1 MLNLKERKLF
11 LIEHESKVSYLL
23 ENKIG
28 TKEDSYI
35 CIPAITGYLFKEIRD
50 IKELQYSDY
59 EYVNKNSYYYR
70 KLKTK
75 EIKDCNLRF
84 LMKSIQ
90 IEKDTEVLKNLQTI
104 LINKINNYTEV
115 IFATDADHSG
125 IRSMDL
131 FLVNVI
137 GIDNISKLN
146 SLKYCHIHYALSNE
160 NSYSKK
166 ITIDLNETY
175 KEESL
180 TKKREVNYLYFRNS
194 YLKKDFISLY
204 MLNRFYKIIGKVDSG
219 FKNEYLSLNMVLML
233 NESKKIKHFD
243 EIIVRDNT
251 IDKKIGSVA
260 SMYYI
265 FEQLRENK
273 YVSILEKQ
281 KAGSKHRLYVND
293 KGLNLLEKI
302 EKEIN
307 LNDLLILAKSYENK
321 ESYEF
326 FKEKVLKI

>member
-1 MLNLKERKLF
+1 LKKRKLF
-11 LIEHESKVSYLL
+11 LIESESKVSYLL

-35 CIPAITGYLFKEIRD
+35 CIPAITGYIFKEVRD
-50 IKELQYSDY
+50 IKELQYSNY

-75 EIKDCNLRF
+75 EIKDCKLRL

-90 IEKDTEVLKNLQTI
+90 IEKDTEALKKLQTI
-104 LINKINNYTEV
+104 LINKIKNYTEV
-115 IFATDADHSG
+115 IFATDANHSG

-137 GIDNISKLN
+137 GVENISKIN
-146 SLKYCHIHYALSNE
+146 SLKYCHIYYALSNE
-160 NSYSKK
+160 DSHSKK
-166 ITIDLNETY
+166 ITIDLNQTY
-175 KEESL
+175 KEEFSI
-180 TKKREVNYLYFRNS
+180 KKREENYLYFRNS

-204 MLNRFYKIIGKVDSG
+204 ILNRLYKMIGKVDSG
-219 FKNEYLSLNMVLML
+219 FKDGYLSLNMVLML
-233 NESKKIKHFD
+233 NESKKIKYFD
-243 EIIVRDNT
+243 EIIIRDNA
-251 IDKKIGSVA
+251 IDKKIGSFA
-260 SMYYI
+260 SMHYI
-265 FEQLRENK
+265 FEQLLENK
-273 YVSILEKQ
+273 YISTLNK
-281 KAGSKHRLYVND
+281 SKTGFKSRLYVND

-307 LNDLLILAKSYENK
+307 LNDLLTLAKSYESE
-321 ESYEF
+321 ESYES

>member
-1 MLNLKERKLF
+1 MKKRKLF
-11 LIEHESKVSYLL
+11 LIESESKVLYLL

-35 CIPAITGYLFKEIRD
+35 CIPAITGYIFKEIRN

-70 KLKTK
+70 KLKKT
-75 EIKDCNLRF
+75 EIKDCSLRL

-90 IEKDTEVLKNLQTI
+90 IEKDTEVLKKLQTI
-104 LINKINNYTEV
+104 LINKIKNYTEV

-137 GIDNISKLN
+137 GVENISKIN
-146 SLKYCHIHYALSNE
+146 SLKYCQVHYSSSNE
-160 NSYSKK
+160 EFYSKTTK
-166 ITIDLNETY
+166 IDLNETY
-175 KEESL
+175 KEENS
-180 TKKREVNYLYFRNS
+180 TKKAEKNYLYFRNS

-204 MLNRFYKIIGKVDSG
+204 MLNRLYKMIGKVDSG
-219 FKNEYLSLNMVLML
+219 FKGKYLSLNMILML
-233 NESKKIKHFD
+233 NELKKLKYFDNRMIKS
-243 EIIVRDNT
+243 NT
-251 IDKKIGSVA
+251 VNKKIGSVA
-260 SMYYI
+260 SMHYI

-273 YVSILEKQ
+273 YISTLEKPN
-281 KAGSKHRLYVND
+281 ASSKSRLYVND

-307 LNDLLILAKSYENK
+307 LNDLLILAKSYESE
-321 ESYEF
+321 ESYES